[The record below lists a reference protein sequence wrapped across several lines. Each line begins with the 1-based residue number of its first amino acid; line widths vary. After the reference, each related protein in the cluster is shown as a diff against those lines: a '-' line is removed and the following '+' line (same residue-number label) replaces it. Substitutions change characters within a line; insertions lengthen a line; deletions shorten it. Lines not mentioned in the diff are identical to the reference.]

1 MPHREAR
8 RQYTRR
14 LNSNGGDVA
23 PAICATICK
32 GVQRQLDNSGS
43 YVLDFYR
50 VNATESLCPIE
61 SHRHG
66 MIQYTTS
73 ETKTRT
79 IKQGEN
85 NGSKPRQNS

>member
-1 MPHREAR
+1 MLHSGATKH
-8 RQYTRR
+8 YTRR

-50 VNATESLCPIE
+50 EKTSKVLSPLESLNQCVVQCI
-61 SHRHG
+61 
-66 MIQYTTS
+66 TTNQ
-73 ETKTRT
+73 ETRT
-79 IKQGEN
+79 IE
-85 NGSKPRQNS
+85 